1 LSDALIYFKKCNIVG
16 IFLVKYG
23 FPKRKEE
30 RKTKMEE
37 RKNNK

>member
-1 LSDALIYFKKCNIVG
+1 LSDALIYFQKCNIVG

-23 FPKRKEE
+23 FTKKKEE

-37 RKNNK
+37 KIINE